1 MRNSFEDMKR
11 FIAEQD
17 EILISV
23 GNKQHEKTQRVIGG
37 PRPQPAGTPRVPRR
51 TSEDDLMDDLPAKR
65 RNVFRRALKGLGGK
79 NTNDLAKIE
88 DMLNHLLDEV
98 ADLKAGQE
106 TRPTTTTPRGNG
118 LTSYEQ
124 LRDTPIDGYEPEG
137 QAGTLSNGNHS
148 GYFSNPPSRQGSRQ
162 QGYDRRRASENRIS
176 TVLEEHDEDAEEA
189 PLEPHEQDVLEYEN
203 TEHILTPTR
212 DMPRGGSVPLHTP
225 PAVHVPTGPQSN
237 ENTPRTDKSRKHK
250 SSSSSFFPK
259 ISRWSKTTA
268 SSVADNVRGGA
279 RKERPFSGVSQSG
292 SDLQNYDVNDHYDP
306 QGDDRIRSNISF
318 GNDRPPSPLIPSQV
332 SEKPTYRAHR
342 DSLNLQHPQP
352 RQGPTARY
360 QNHLESQ
367 VHDISS
373 PISPSSDH
381 FGSNPALARFGG
393 GPSNR
398 NSNGGN
404 LSPISDRGYSEVSA
418 TQKSS
423 APARPAKIKDDGP
436 LIPPKIPMDEKK
448 PTFAERSAPAM
459 EYSQV
464 CKISYFIFIICLS
477 HL

>member
-1 MRNSFEDMKR
+1 MRNSFEEMKR
-11 FIAEQD
+11 FIADQD
-17 EILISV
+17 EMLISV

-37 PRPQPAGTPRVPRR
+37 PRPQPAGAPRIPRR
-51 TSEDDLMDDLPAKR
+51 SSSEDFMDDVPAKR

-98 ADLKAGQE
+98 ADLKSGQDV
-106 TRPTTTTPRGNG
+106 RPVTTTPRGNG

-124 LRDTPIDGYEPEG
+124 LRDAPQDGYEPEG
-137 QAGTLSNGNHS
+137 QAGTSSNENHS

-176 TVLEEHDEDAEEA
+176 TVLEEHEDVEEG
-189 PLEPHEQDVLEYEN
+189 PLEPHEQDVLGYEN
-203 TEHILTPTR
+203 TEHMLIPTR
-212 DMPRGGSVPLHTP
+212 DMPRGGSVPLNTP
-225 PAVHVPTGPQSN
+225 PTVHVPAGPQSN
-237 ENTPRTDKSRKHK
+237 EHTPRMDKSRKHK

-268 SSVADNVRGGA
+268 SSVADNARNSA

-292 SDLQNYDVNDHYDP
+292 SDLQNYDVNEHYDP
-306 QGDDRIRSNISF
+306 QGDDRVSF
-318 GNDRPPSPLIPSQV
+318 ANDRPPSPLIPSQV
-332 SEKPTYRAHR
+332 SEKPAYRAHR

-352 RQGPTARY
+352 RQGHTARY

-367 VHDISS
+367 VHDMSS
-373 PISPSSDH
+373 PISPTSDQ

-393 GPSNR
+393 GGQANR

-404 LSPISDRGYSEVSA
+404 LSPVSDRAYSEVSA
-418 TQKSS
+418 AQKSS
-423 APARPAKIKDDGP
+423 APARPPKIRDDGP
-436 LIPPKIPMDEKK
+436 LVPPKVPVEEEKKK

-459 EYSQV
+459 EYNQV
-464 CKISYFIFIICLS
+464 R
-477 HL
+477 